1 MPRECITIQAGQC
14 GNQVGCKF
22 WESAL
27 REHAAAA
34 SGTRYP
40 AFDDALSSFFRNVDT
55 RYTPPR
61 EIKAGNCSVP
71 IQCLKARA
79 VLIDMEEGVVNQL
92 LKGPLSE
99 LFDEKQYITDNSG
112 SGNNWAQGH
121 EFYGPKYS
129 DAILEKVRHEVN
141 TPEVGFKLVDSL
153 LNVAKIS
160 QSDVSLSPEEARAF
174 NQSVVRMI
182 VMLQAESCHSLQ
194 SFFMLHSLGG
204 GTGSGV
210 GSYVLELLNVK
221 PQMDM
226 YPKVHRFCTS
236 IFPNAED
243 DDVIT
248 SPYNSLLSMAVLA
261 EHADCVLP
269 LENQAL
275 LDIIQKKE
283 SWDAKAEAG
292 QRLPTSRGG
301 SKVRPGKPFDEMNG
315 IAANL
320 LLHLTS
326 SMRFEG
332 TLNVDLNEITTNLVP
347 FPRLHFLVSS
357 MAPYSSSL
365 LSGSLEYGRFQD
377 WFVQSASSRHA
388 MFPPLSRQQH
398 MHREPVCNDERELQQ
413 AVQEEILRP
422 PLHSIHGHW
431 GL

>member
-129 DAILEKVRHEVN
+129 DAILEKVRHE
-141 TPEVGFKLVDSL
+141 
-153 LNVAKIS
+153 
-160 QSDVSLSPEEARAF
+160 
-174 NQSVVRMI
+174 
-182 VMLQAESCHSLQ
+182 AESCHSLQ

-210 GSYVLELLNVK
+210 GSYVLELLN
-221 PQMDM
+221 DM

-365 LSGSLEYGRFQD
+365 LSG
-377 WFVQSASSRHA
+377 
-388 MFPPLSRQQH
+388 
-398 MHREPVCNDERELQQ
+398 
-413 AVQEEILRP
+413 
-422 PLHSIHGHW
+422 
-431 GL
+431 